1 MDYIDRLNALRI
13 DNDIKQKDIAV
24 LLGCQQS
31 AISKY
36 ETRKVPYRIEDII
49 KLCKF
54 YNVSADYVLGLP
66 KDMPYPNR

>member
-1 MDYIDRLNALRI
+1 MDYVDRLTELRM
-13 DNDIKQKDIAV
+13 DGDYGQKEIAN
-24 LLGCQQS
+24 LLGCKQS

-36 ETRKVPYRIEDII
+36 ETRKVPYKIEDII

-66 KDMPYPNR
+66 EHLPYLKR